1 MRLPTPADRD
11 RHSGS
16 AQDPHR
22 FDRELRV
29 GSLDHPSPPLI
40 FPLVGSPAH
49 PFRLWRGAFPGGPPD
64 TAELPVQHRGPAL
77 EAIEASLALAGVAE
91 AVPAR
96 LQKCCRPFGRNGF
109 VARRPVHGTIVPNI
123 PQWNRRGSTSREEDF
138 EMRRDS
144 VTKETFH
151 CPDAMIR
158 NSAPACPAP
167 AVAA

>member
-29 GSLDHPSPPLI
+29 GSLDHPFPPLI

-49 PFRLWRGAFPGGPPD
+49 PFRLWRGAFPDGPPL

-91 AVPAR
+91 AVAHAAPEMLSAIW
-96 LQKCCRPFGRNGF
+96 QKELCGCRPVRGHRNHL
-109 VARRPVHGTIVPNI
+109 RRPP
-123 PQWNRRGSTSREEDF
+123 
-138 EMRRDS
+138 
-144 VTKETFH
+144 
-151 CPDAMIR
+151 
-158 NSAPACPAP
+158 
-167 AVAA
+167 